1 MRKEVSHKGKLITF
15 QLVYPYVTQSRRF
28 FWKVLYIESK
38 RPYGSVCDHVI
49 SAFKLLY
56 LRDCPFNYE
65 LQARALP
72 NLDRGNVRGE
82 AHDDDRPYHRLDPA
96 PRVVLRI
103 LVIQNRSSAGRHKK
117 NKGFVRFL

>member
-1 MRKEVSHKGKLITF
+1 MLLNLVGSSGRFCILNQNDPTDLFATMLF
-15 QLVYPYVTQSRRF
+15 QHSNY
-28 FWKVLYIESK
+28 
-38 RPYGSVCDHVI
+38 
-49 SAFKLLY
+49 Y

-65 LQARALP
+65 LQARVLL